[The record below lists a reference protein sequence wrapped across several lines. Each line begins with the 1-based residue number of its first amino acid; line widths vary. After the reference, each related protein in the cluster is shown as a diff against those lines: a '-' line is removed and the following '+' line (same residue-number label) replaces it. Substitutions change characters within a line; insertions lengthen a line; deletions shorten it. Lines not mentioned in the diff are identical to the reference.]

1 MPSTVLEWMRRPARR
16 RDFAQ
21 VPEDWLAVLRRA
33 QEGDPSPARQMLAEY
48 LSRHPDAVL
57 GWFWLACVSDNP
69 WEVLSALRKAE
80 ELGGSDMP
88 AVRQGMTWA
97 QERIARGERAVPM
110 QAPFVPALR
119 APRANGR
126 RYRPVVPV
134 SSSSLRWPLVVGLI
148 AIVLVVALGFGWVLA
163 GNGVLSAEAPA
174 SFPDAPSAGKEV
186 PVLRWLAAGAGA
198 SRPAENPFSL
208 AEEHAHRA
216 EALLQRGDFRQAL
229 SELDAAIALRPYD
242 MQFQEAHA
250 LAAQYWT
257 GLQRYHAG
265 DWPGAVQ
272 SLETLW
278 HTASGYRE
286 VGRFLGQAYF
296 EWGMAEQHAGRL
308 DEAERLYQRAMQLLP
323 ESVDIEDKLLEIHR
337 IRNPIPTGWDKKIV
351 VDIAS
356 QRFYAYEGE
365 RLVYEFVCSTGGAS
379 SPTVPGE
386 YQVLDKIPVAYSS
399 AWHLEMPY
407 WLGIYWS
414 GTLENG
420 IHALPILSNGQV
432 LWEGY
437 LGQPVSFGCIILST
451 EAAKIIYDWAE
462 IGTPVIIR

>member
-1 MPSTVLEWMRRPARR
+1 MPSTVPEWMRRPVRR

-21 VPEDWLAVLRRA
+21 VPEEWLPALCRA
-33 QEGDPSPARQMLAEY
+33 QEGDPLPARHLLADV
-48 LSRHPDAVL
+48 LGRHPDSAL
-57 GWFWLACVSDNP
+57 GWFWLACVTDNP
-69 WEVLSALRKAE
+69 WEMLSALHKVK
-80 ELGGSDMP
+80 ELGFGDVP
-88 AVRQGMTWA
+88 AVRQGMSWA
-97 QERIARGERAVPM
+97 QEQIARGERAVPM
-110 QAPFVPALR
+110 GAPFVPAFHSSP
-119 APRANGR
+119 AAGR
-126 RYRPVVPV
+126 RFRPVIPRP
-134 SSSSLRWPLVVGLI
+134 SLSLRWPFIAGLMV
-148 AIVLVVALGFGWVLA
+148 IVLVVLLGFGWALT
-163 GNGVLSAEAPA
+163 GSGVLSASVPAPVL
-174 SFPDAPSAGKEV
+174 DAPSAGREAS
-186 PVLRWLAAGAGA
+186 VLRWLSIGAGA
-198 SRPAENPFSL
+198 SWPAGGLHSA
-208 AEEHAHRA
+208 AEEHEQRA
-216 EALLQRGDFRQAL
+216 EALLQRGDFPQAL
-229 SELDAAIALRPYD
+229 AELNAAIALRPYD
-242 MQFQEAHA
+242 MHLQETHA

-257 GLQRYHAG
+257 GLQRYNAG

-278 HTASGYRE
+278 HSAGRYRE
-286 VGRFLGQAYF
+286 VSRFLGQAYF

-356 QRFYAYEGE
+356 QRFYAYEGD

-386 YQVLDKIPVAYSS
+386 YKVLDKIPVAYSS

-451 EAAKIIYDWAE
+451 EAAKTIYDWAE